1 MGRARRR
8 CALWGRYRFPQ
19 RHLWPCSSW
28 TKSRPCAS
36 SRPLPHPVIARQCA
50 HWRGNPHPPNGTL
63 KQDAGEGLPRGRP
76 SPASCFRVPFGGCG
90 LPRQCA
96 HWRAMTG
103 WGRGR
108 EEAQGLLFVQLEHGH
123 KCLCGNLYRPQRAHL
138 LLARP
143 TKGRPFA
150 GTPFYLTCSG
160 GVNPPCAKV
169 LASGQNACTAHSAAP
184 RCGAPEGNKKMLPV
198 YSSSSLSTAI
208 NASVGIC
215 TVPRL
220 RIFFLPSF
228 CFSSSF
234 FLRVMSPP

>member
-1 MGRARRR
+1 MIIIKRGPAASARQALFCVLFRSAIWGMR
-8 CALWGRYRFPQ
+8 IAAPVCAL
-19 RHLWPCSSW
+19 
-28 TKSRPCAS
+28 
-36 SRPLPHPVIARQCA
+36 ARND
-50 HWRGNPHPPNGTL
+50 GV
-63 KQDAGEGLPRGRP
+63 EG
-76 SPASCFRVPFGGCG
+76 V
-90 LPRQCA
+90 
-96 HWRAMTG
+96 
-103 WGRGR
+103 
-108 EEAQGLLFVQLEHGH
+108 QGLLLVQLEHGH
-123 KCLCGNLYRPQRAHL
+123 KRLGRNLYRSQRAHL

-198 YSSSSLSTAI
+198 YSSSSLSTAMK
-208 NASVGIC
+208 ASVGIC